1 MQSAGD
7 TGGVAIVVE
16 GVDVWAGNSPLI
28 LGVNWNVMPK
38 ERWALLGTNGCGKS
52 TLLRAIAASCLG
64 EKLEEGIIKVK
75 SDLRMGMLEQT
86 AVSGSE
92 TTVKEEVMSRM
103 GRFQN
108 AQAALDAAV
117 EGCVTG
123 SEEELNCLET
133 AQSEFEA
140 AGGYEVEARVSKVLQ
155 GLGFEPSEFDS
166 RCSSFSGG
174 WQMRIGLA
182 RLLLSEPE
190 LLIMDEPTNHLDASA
205 RRWLGDYVGEYEG
218 TVLVVSHDKEFVGR
232 ASSSIA
238 EVAGGRLELYKTT
251 TFDKYLVEREERQA
265 RVRSTVEAQE
275 RERKR
280 MQDFIDRMGAKASK
294 ASQAKDRQ
302 NKLDKLA
309 KLQEASKALLIG
321 EQRKPALTLA
331 KPPSCG
337 MAPLALRGANIRH
350 PLGAADIIS
359 GADLEVT
366 KGMRLLLRGPNGA
379 GKSTIL
385 KALAGQLELADGQR
399 FADDRL
405 ELGVFAQDLAQELPQ
420 QMGASEYVAATVR
433 LHDPSITEERC
444 RTIMGTLGLVGEKAV
459 RPIGMLSGGEKARV
473 ALATFCLTP
482 CNVILLDEP
491 TNHLDVE
498 SIEALITAIGKYEGA
513 VVVISHDR
521 AFCEAI
527 AATHVGYVANG
538 AIDIEERSLRE
549 SDWSEADRGVI
560 NVGTVEALDGVVV
573 PTAAMKEALAASV
586 A

>member
-1 MQSAGD
+1 M
-7 TGGVAIVVE
+7 
-16 GVDVWAGNSPLI
+16 
-28 LGVNWNVMPK
+28 
-38 ERWALLGTNGCGKS
+38 
-52 TLLRAIAASCLG
+52 
-64 EKLEEGIIKVK
+64 
-75 SDLRMGMLEQT
+75 
-86 AVSGSE
+86 
-92 TTVKEEVMSRM
+92 
-103 GRFQN
+103 
-108 AQAALDAAV
+108 
-117 EGCVTG
+117 
-123 SEEELNCLET
+123 
-133 AQSEFEA
+133 
-140 AGGYEVEARVSKVLQ
+140 
-155 GLGFEPSEFDS
+155 
-166 RCSSFSGG
+166 
-174 WQMRIGLA
+174 
-182 RLLLSEPE
+182 
-190 LLIMDEPTNHLDASA
+190 
-205 RRWLGDYVGEYEG
+205 
-218 TVLVVSHDKEFVGR
+218 
-232 ASSSIA
+232 
-238 EVAGGRLELYKTT
+238 
-251 TFDKYLVEREERQA
+251 
-265 RVRSTVEAQE
+265 
-275 RERKR
+275 
-280 MQDFIDRMGAKASK
+280 